1 MKLINFRTSR
11 GPSLGVVD
19 GDSVVDLAVARPDL
33 PIELDDLFRL
43 GEEALEAAL
52 GASNHVSSAARL
64 PLEGISYLPP
74 AGRRGKI
81 ICLGRNYSEHAA
93 EGGHPPPEYPMIFL
107 RSTTSLVA
115 HEEAIVR
122 PNVSDQ
128 LDFEGE
134 LVAFIGKPGKN
145 VPEDRALDIVAGY
158 SVFNDGSLRDY
169 QRINLVAG
177 KNFDSTGGFG
187 PAFVP
192 ASQLP
197 PGGKDLR
204 LQTRLNGRIVQNAST
219 SEMIFDVAQ
228 TIAILSQVMTL
239 EPGDLLMM
247 GTPSG
252 VGAARKPPLF
262 MKPGD
267 ICEVEIEGVGLLRNR
282 IVHENRI

>member
-1 MKLINFRTSR
+1 MKLVSFQTTH
-11 GPSLGVVD
+11 GPSLGVID
-19 GDSVVDLAVARPDL
+19 GDNVVDLGIARPDL
-33 PIELDDLFRL
+33 PRELADLFRL
-43 GEEALEAAL
+43 GDDGLETALQS
-52 GASNHVSSAARL
+52 ASSASSAARL
-64 PLEGISYLPP
+64 PLEDITYLPP
-74 AGRRGKI
+74 AGRTGKI
-81 ICLGRNYSEHAA
+81 ICLGRNFAEHAA
-93 EGGHPPPEYPMIFL
+93 EGGNPPPEYPMIFL
-107 RSTTSLVA
+107 RTATSLVG
-115 HEEAIVR
+115 HEGTIVR
-122 PNVSDQ
+122 PPISDH

-145 VPEDRALDIVAGY
+145 VPQDKALDIVAGY
-158 SVFNDGSLRDY
+158 SVFNDGSVRDY
-169 QRINLVAG
+169 QRINLIAG

-197 PGGKDLR
+197 PGGRDLR
-204 LQTRLNGRIVQNAST
+204 LQTRLNRQVVQDAST

-267 ICEVEIEGVGLLRNR
+267 VCEVEIEGVGLLRNM
-282 IVHENRI
+282 IVQESQP